1 MAIQDG
7 WRTHVEDDRAIGE
20 HLIHD
25 VETTPVRYVSDTF
38 DGRLEE
44 MLHDACESFV
54 CKIE

>member
-20 HLIHD
+20 HLVHD

-38 DGRLEE
+38 HGRLGE
-44 MLHDACESFV
+44 MLDDA
-54 CKIE
+54 